1 MSNGSEL
8 PESVSRNAFHREQ
21 LLAGVTN
28 GRWLVSI
35 PDAMQALKL
44 GRTKIYDLIEAG
56 DLERVKV
63 GAASRI
69 TVSSIET
76 FVERLREQA
85 RERAA

>member
-1 MSNGSEL
+1 
-8 PESVSRNAFHREQ
+8 
-21 LLAGVTN
+21 
-28 GRWLVSI
+28 
-35 PDAMQALKL
+35 MQALKL

-69 TVSSIET
+69 TVRSIET